1 MLSLPLLPIS
11 SLNLT
16 FFSAAGGHF
25 KYNLSRPVSLCF
37 TVYEMPMWNEFLE
50 IFSFGDLLHFHSFP
64 CNTFMVI
71 LLLLSSFHLEF
82 SWCSPAWCDRARLL
96 GSWPNLSR
104 ESPLGLTSL
113 CPETTCP
120 PPASQNPPALRS
132 SFQSKTYFST
142 APIIV
147 LACTSPIRVST
158 CRGAGQRA
166 REKLHKNSGLSL
178 FFSCAVHFCELVET
192 LNVSKVL
199 VTKFWEISTYPC
211 KGLLRSEQT
220 KLTNK

>member
-1 MLSLPLLPIS
+1 
-11 SLNLT
+11 
-16 FFSAAGGHF
+16 
-25 KYNLSRPVSLCF
+25 
-37 TVYEMPMWNEFLE
+37 
-50 IFSFGDLLHFHSFP
+50 
-64 CNTFMVI
+64 MVI
-71 LLLLSSFHLEF
+71 FCTFNTYMVIVLLLSSLHLEF

-104 ESPLGLTSL
+104 ESPLALTSL

-158 CRGAGQRA
+158 CRGAGRGPEKNFTKIQDA
-166 REKLHKNSGLSL
+166 RYSSAVLCISVNWWRRSTVQKYLSL
-178 FFSCAVHFCELVET
+178 SFERS
-192 LNVSKVL
+192 
-199 VTKFWEISTYPC
+199 
-211 KGLLRSEQT
+211 LLIHA
-220 KLTNK
+220 KDF